1 MRYRYEGAGKVSL
14 ERYQVPWDLLAGE
27 ACTPL
32 NLAELKMG
40 SPLLIQGVRL
50 KHSPQHGML
59 SDRFSG
65 RALLL

>member
-1 MRYRYEGAGKVSL
+1 MSL

-59 SDRFSG
+59 SGRFSG